1 MSNLLNRTMFG
12 SRTTPAHI
20 NIVQWLIKQN
30 HRNYTLYLHEH
41 GKQQSDQDEFTD
53 EQVSVYSRE
62 HGKQQGDQDE
72 FTDEQVLEGDHV
84 AGQAG
89 AGALLEPLYV
99 HWKHMGIKP

>member
-1 MSNLLNRTMFG
+1 M
-12 SRTTPAHI
+12 
-20 NIVQWLIKQN
+20 
-30 HRNYTLYLHEH
+30 
-41 GKQQSDQDEFTD
+41 
-53 EQVSVYSRE
+53 YSRE

-72 FTDEQVLEGDHV
+72 FTDEQISVYSQEHSKQQSDQDEFTDEQISVYSREHSKQQGDQDEFTDEQVLECDHV